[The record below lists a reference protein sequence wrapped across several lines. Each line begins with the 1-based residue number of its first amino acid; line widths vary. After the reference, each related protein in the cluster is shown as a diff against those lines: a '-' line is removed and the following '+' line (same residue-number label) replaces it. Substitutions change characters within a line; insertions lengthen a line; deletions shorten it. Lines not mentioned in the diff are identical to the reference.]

1 MDTVGRVHDLIEE
14 RGISL
19 FQLSKLSEI
28 SYSTLSNSKRR
39 SGQLSV
45 ETIER
50 ICGALEIT
58 LSEFFAET
66 NGTAK
71 QDRASNP
78 GRASHA
84 KRRCDNG
91 TYTP

>member
-19 FQLSKLSEI
+19 FQLSRLSEI

-50 ICGALEIT
+50 ICGALGIT

-66 NGTAK
+66 NGTTGPGRTGNA
-71 QDRASNP
+71 
-78 GRASHA
+78 GRASQITG
-84 KRRCDNG
+84 RRDNG

>member
-19 FQLSKLSEI
+19 FQLSRLSEV

-50 ICGALEIT
+50 ICGALGIT
-58 LSEFFAET
+58 LSEFFAEAK
-66 NGTAK
+66 GTAG
-71 QDRASNP
+71 QGRVGNP
-78 GRASHA
+78 GRASQA
-84 KRRCDNG
+84 TGRCDNG
-91 TYTP
+91 THTP

>member
-1 MDTVGRVHDLIEE
+1 MDTVGRVYDLIEE

-19 FQLSKLSEI
+19 FQLSRMSEI

-50 ICGALEIT
+50 ICGALGIT

-71 QDRASNP
+71 PGSTGNS
-78 GRASHA
+78 GRASQA
-84 KRRCDNG
+84 AGRCDNG

>member
-1 MDTVGRVHDLIEE
+1 MDTVGRVYSLIEE

-19 FQLSKLSEI
+19 FQLSRLSDI

-50 ICGALEIT
+50 ICGALGIT
-58 LSEFFAET
+58 LSEFFADANESADT
-66 NGTAK
+66 DGAKGSDGTG
-71 QDRASNP
+71 QVT
-78 GRASHA
+78 
-84 KRRCDNG
+84 RRCDIG
-91 TYTP
+91 THTP

>member
-1 MDTVGRVHDLIEE
+1 MDTVGRVYDLIEE

-19 FQLSKLSEI
+19 FKLSRLSEV

-50 ICGALEIT
+50 ICGALGIT

-66 NGTAK
+66 NRTAG
-71 QDRASNP
+71 QGRVGNP
-78 GRASHA
+78 GRASLSTG
-84 KRRCDNG
+84 RCDNG

>member
-1 MDTVGRVHDLIEE
+1 MDTVGRVYSLIEE

-19 FQLSKLSEI
+19 FQLSRMSEI

-50 ICGALEIT
+50 ICGALGIT

-71 QDRASNP
+71 PGRAGNSDRASQAA
-78 GRASHA
+78 GR
-84 KRRCDNG
+84 RDNG